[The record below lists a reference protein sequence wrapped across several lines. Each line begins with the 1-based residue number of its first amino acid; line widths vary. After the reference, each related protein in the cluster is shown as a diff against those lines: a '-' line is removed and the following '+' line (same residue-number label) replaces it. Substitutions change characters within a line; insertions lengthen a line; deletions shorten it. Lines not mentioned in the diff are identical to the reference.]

1 MVQAFRYNYSDTEVK
16 KILATLMIIV
26 DTREKENQHVTDY
39 LDKKGVPYMKRTL
52 KTGDYGCIIPK
63 NEELGIMRDIQL
75 TAAIERKAHIDEI
88 TGNLSKL
95 KATAFEN
102 ELIRSADV
110 PFVLVCEDPDGYGK
124 ILRGEYRSQYDPKAL
139 LGRLKTF
146 EARYGF
152 SIVYLDKAYT
162 GNYIYHHFYYAVMEC
177 VKKGL
182 I

>member
-1 MVQAFRYNYSDTEVK
+1 MVQAFRYNYSETEIK
-16 KILATLMIIV
+16 KILASMIILV
-26 DTREKENQHVTDY
+26 DTREKQNEHIVSY
-39 LDKKGVPYMKRTL
+39 FDKKGVPHMKRTL
-52 KTGDYGCIIPK
+52 KTGDYGCLIPR

-75 TAAIERKAHIDEI
+75 TACLERKAHIDEI

-95 KATAFEN
+95 KATAFQN
-102 ELIRSADV
+102 ELIRASEV
-110 PFVLVCEDPDGYGK
+110 PFVLIVEDSDGYGK

-152 SIVYLDKAYT
+152 SIVYLDKVYS
-162 GNYIYHHFYYAVMEC
+162 GNYIYHHFYYAAMEC
-177 VKKGL
+177 IKKGL

>member
-1 MVQAFRYNYSDTEVK
+1 MVQAFRYNYSDSEIK
-16 KILATLMIIV
+16 KILASLIIIT
-26 DTREKENQHVTDY
+26 DTREKENAHITDY
-39 LDKKGVPYMKRTL
+39 FDKKGVLHMKRTL
-52 KTGDYGCIIPK
+52 KTGDYSCMIPR

-75 TAAIERKAHIDEI
+75 TACLERKAHIDEV

-102 ELIRSADV
+102 ELVRASDV
-110 PFVLVCEDPDGYGK
+110 PFVLIVEDSDGYGK

-152 SIVYLDKAYT
+152 SIVFLDKAYT
-162 GNYIYHHFYYAVMEC
+162 GNYIYHHFYYAAMEC
-177 VKKGL
+177 IKKGL